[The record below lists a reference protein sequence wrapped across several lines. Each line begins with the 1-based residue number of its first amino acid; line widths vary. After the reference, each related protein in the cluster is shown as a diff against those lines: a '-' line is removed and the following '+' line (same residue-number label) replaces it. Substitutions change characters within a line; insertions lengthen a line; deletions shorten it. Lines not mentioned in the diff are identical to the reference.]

1 MKNKKIITLFIIT
14 ITLVNLWTSLTFA
27 GSVYNNG
34 LKFIGEVITTKKYYD
49 GDILLRDDVILNGYC
64 KDENNNIIDINTK
77 NIYIPNT
84 ADLKN
89 REYVIYDN
97 GKNCSGVI
105 DIDIKPFDSTVNY
118 DEFIIP
124 QVSFNKDNNIKDI
137 RQSAKVYLWS
147 KIEEVNFYNNI
158 GNKLDVNYEKSIV
171 DIYEIQSEEGIYT
184 VPYEIGFYTKNLK
197 KDNIYDVVKGT
208 FEVAIGDGSV
218 IEKNTN
224 LLTENILSKT
234 ASLKEVDTITPTL
247 NATNLILGLDT
258 TFDINVNNKI
268 SGSKYTWQSF
278 NPKVAKVNAKNGVI
292 TPVGNGETI
301 IMCKILLPDESELFL
316 ECKVIVGYDEDSPIL
331 SDDSLELNIGDVF
344 RLKVNNTIIDSEYSW
359 KSSDKTIA
367 KVTSKTGKITAIAS
381 GEAYITCTITIPE
394 TNQKVVLRCDVSV
407 SE

>member
-14 ITLVNLWTSLTFA
+14 ITLVNLWTSLAFA

-89 REYVIYDN
+89 REYVIHDD
-97 GKNCSGVI
+97 GKNCSGVV

-124 QVSFNKDNNIKDI
+124 QVGFNKDNNIKDI

-147 KIEEVNFYNNI
+147 RMEEINFYNNV
-158 GNKLDVNYEKSIV
+158 GNKLDINYEKANV
-171 DIYEIQSEEGIYT
+171 DTSAIQSEDGVYI
-184 VPYEIGFYTKNLK
+184 VPYEVGFYTKNLK
-197 KDNIYDVVKGT
+197 KDNIYDVIKGT
-208 FEVAIGDGSV
+208 FEVFVGDINIV
-218 IEKNTN
+218 ENNTT
-224 LLTENILSKT
+224 LMKSSILSET
-234 ASLKEVDTITPTL
+234 TLLKEAVVSTPSL

-278 NPKVAKVNAKNGVI
+278 NPKVAKVNVKNGVI
-292 TPVGNGETI
+292 TPIGNGETI

-316 ECKVIVGYDEDSPIL
+316 ECKVVVGYDEDSPIL

-344 RLKVNNTIIDSEYSW
+344 RLKVSNTIIDSEYSW

-381 GEAYITCTITIPE
+381 GEVYITCTITIPE